1 MAVDSVA
8 VPVAPSLYRRFE
20 RLAALTHRPVDSL
33 IEQALSAAI
42 PPLPEDVPAEMRH
55 ALAALEAFEDALL
68 WQVLRSVVAPEQQEE
83 LEELQ
88 DKQRSSA
95 LSKAEAERLAA
106 LHHVADELM
115 LRKAYAAVLLKW
127 RGHRLPTLADL
138 EANG

>member
-1 MAVDSVA
+1 M
-8 VPVAPSLYRRFE
+8 
-20 RLAALTHRPVDSL
+20 
-33 IEQALSAAI
+33 
-42 PPLPEDVPAEMRH
+42 
-55 ALAALEAFEDALL
+55 
-68 WQVLRSVVAPEQQEE
+68 VAPEQQEE